1 MIDVKI
7 KEGSWLYPGVAKR
20 WLILIAGLVWMGVGF
35 MLCRLAAGWLIGYKA
50 GSPYVY
56 GITGVLAALMIHHYG
71 FLKIVNKNLD
81 RIALFTGKS
90 CLFSFMSWKSY
101 LLVAVM
107 MTMGITMRH
116 SSIPKQFL
124 SVLYLAIGLALMLSS
139 LRYIRKFITDVLVKS
154 KEED

>member
-7 KEGSWLYPGVAKR
+7 KEGSWLYPGVTKG

-50 GSPYVY
+50 GNPYFY
-56 GITGVLAALMIHHYG
+56 GITGVLTALVIHHYK

-90 CLFSFMSWKSY
+90 CIFSFMSWKSY
-101 LLVAVM
+101 ILVAVM
-107 MTMGITMRH
+107 MTMGITLRH
-116 SSIPKQFL
+116 SLIPKQIL

-139 LRYIRKFITDVLVKS
+139 LRYMRRFVKDVLIRF
-154 KEED
+154 KEEN